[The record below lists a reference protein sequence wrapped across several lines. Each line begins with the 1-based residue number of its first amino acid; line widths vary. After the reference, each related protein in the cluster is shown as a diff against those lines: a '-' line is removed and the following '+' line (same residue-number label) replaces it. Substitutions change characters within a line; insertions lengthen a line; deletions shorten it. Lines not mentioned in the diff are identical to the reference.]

1 VKHFK
6 TMKILLAGA
15 SCLALSYGAAYAAE
29 DADATK
35 AAAPEAD
42 STVVVVTAMKRS
54 QTTLAVPAAITAL
67 SGNDLKAAGVN
78 TVDDVQNVAPSVTIS
93 RNGFGVNTSIRGVTT
108 TDTTSKGEQGV
119 AFNIDGVSY
128 GRPVQQGLAFF
139 DVNRV
144 EVLRGPQGT
153 LYGKSSTGGVI
164 NLVTNA
170 PNLAGF
176 DANATFDIGNY
187 NARRFQGMVNVP
199 LSDQVAVRLAV
210 SANKR
215 DGYLTPVDGSPAAGY
230 HASAANLPARNDED
244 NETARFSILY
254 KPSDNAR
261 WRITATGGHV
271 GGYGPGE
278 GVYDIMEAAD
288 NSGKSALNILPNP
301 VVREKDDKF
310 FNVDSEL
317 NFKIGGVAVTYLA
330 GIQHFDAYD
339 PVPTNNNP
347 LANYAG
353 AGPFQPL
360 YVLGDNRWDV
370 HALSHE
376 IRFANAESSVL
387 DYVFGANYISENI
400 HENSHVWNIPLAS
413 PNDTS
418 TWFNARNFLNSTS
431 HMSVGLFGQLTWHST
446 SKLDL
451 ILGLRESKDE
461 LQRFGMTAIGLI
473 AGCTY
478 PDTCKGSANNGL
490 EQASKLTYRIGANY
504 HLNTTDMIYG
514 SIATGYK
521 AGGFNDFDPATHG
534 ISAYDPEELTAYE
547 LGYKGRPFANMTYST
562 SLFYYDYAG
571 DQISSRIIVSGTAV
585 LYTRL
590 VPATIYGWEH
600 ELSYRFSS
608 NTNASLAATF
618 EHSEYKTFMAGI
630 AQNVD
635 WSGTS
640 LDRTPDVSAT
650 ASLNHTFTLP
660 NSATLKF
667 RGGVK
672 YSSSYLLSDF
682 VNAVQFTQKAFTRS
696 DIVLTYAPV
705 QGHYSV
711 ELYAQN
717 LENQIQKV
725 GIPETYKAGIVNST
739 TFPISTPRFI
749 GMRLN
754 LQY

>member
-1 VKHFK
+1 MKHFN
-6 TMKILLAGA
+6 KIAGLLAGV
-15 SCLALSYGAAYAAE
+15 SCLALSYGVAHAE
-29 DADATK
+29 DA
-35 AAAPEAD
+35 AAPAKD
-42 STVVVVTAMKRS
+42 DPTVVVVTAMKRAQS
-54 QTTLAVPAAITAL
+54 TLAVPAAVTAL
-67 SGNDLKAAGVN
+67 SGNDLRAAGV
-78 TVDDVQNVAPSVTIS
+78 TQVDDIQNVAPSVTIS
-93 RNGFGVNTSIRGVTT
+93 RNGFGVNTSVRGVTT

-128 GRPVQQGLAFF
+128 GRPIQQGLAFF
-139 DVNRV
+139 DVSRV

-164 NLVTNA
+164 NLITNA
-170 PNLAGF
+170 PSLTGF
-176 DANATFDIGNY
+176 DANATFDVGNY

-199 LSDQVAVRLAV
+199 LSDKWALRLAAAV
-210 SANKR
+210 NKR
-215 DGYLTPVDGSPAAGY
+215 DGYLTPVDGSPAAGF
-230 HASAANLPARNDED
+230 HASAEGLPARNDED
-244 NETARFSILY
+244 NEAARLSLLF
-254 KPSDNAR
+254 KPNDVAK

-278 GVYDIMEAAD
+278 GVGDILDAAGE
-288 NSGKSALNILPNP
+288 SGKSALNIVPNP
-301 VVREKDDKF
+301 ITREKDDNF
-310 FNVDSEL
+310 FNVDTQL
-317 NFKIGGVAVTYLA
+317 DFKIGGVAMTYV
-330 GIQHFDAYD
+330 GGVQHFDAYD

-376 IRFANAESSVL
+376 VRFSNAESGVL
-387 DYVFGANYISENI
+387 DYVIGANYIRENI
-400 HENSHVWNIPLAS
+400 HENSHVWNIPLAD
-413 PNDTS
+413 PDDTS
-418 TWFNARNFLNSTS
+418 TWFNARNFVNSTT
-431 HMSVGLFGQLTWHST
+431 HASVGLFGQLTWHPT
-446 SKLDL
+446 SRLDL
-451 ILGLRESKDE
+451 ILGLRESKDQ
-461 LQRFGMTAIGLI
+461 LQRWGTTAIGLV

-478 PDTCKGSANNGL
+478 PDNCAGSPNNGSAD
-490 EQASKLTYRIGANY
+490 ASKLTYRAGINY
-504 HLNTTDMIYG
+504 HLNTTDMVYG

-534 ISAYDPEELTAYE
+534 ISVYDPESLTAYE
-547 LGYKGRPFANMTYST
+547 LGYKGRPFTGATYAT
-562 SLFYYDYAG
+562 SLFYYDYTG

-590 VPATIYGWEH
+590 VPAKIYGWEH
-600 ELSYRFSS
+600 ELSYRFSPV
-608 NTNASLAATF
+608 TNVSLAATF

-682 VNAVQFTQKAFTRS
+682 VNAVQFEQKAFTRS
-696 DIVLTYAPV
+696 DIILTYAPD

-717 LENQIQKV
+717 LEDQVQKV
-725 GIPETYKAGIVNST
+725 GIPETYKAGVVNST